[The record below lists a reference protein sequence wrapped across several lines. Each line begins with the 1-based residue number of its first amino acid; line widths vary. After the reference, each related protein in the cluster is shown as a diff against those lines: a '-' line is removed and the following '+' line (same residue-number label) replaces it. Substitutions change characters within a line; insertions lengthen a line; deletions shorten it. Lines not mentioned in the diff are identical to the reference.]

1 MIGKICGFIIVISFV
16 FGVFSGNIAQMGS
29 AAIEGASNAVD
40 LTVSLVGMMC
50 LWTGIMNVA
59 DASGVTKLMARVMSP
74 VLRLLFPD
82 AYKKQNG
89 MGEIAASMSAN
100 LFGIGNA
107 ATPLAIKAMK
117 KLQENSGDTEKA
129 SDDMIMLTVLG
140 TASLDIFPTMLIAL
154 RQGAGS
160 ADPFEIIVPV
170 WICSAL
176 SALLAVLLVKLY
188 CCRKR

>member
-1 MIGKICGFIIVISFV
+1 MIGKICGLIIVISFI
-16 FGVFSGNIAQMGS
+16 FGVVSGNTAQMGS
-29 AAIEGASNAVD
+29 AAMEGASNAVT

-59 DASGVTKLMARVMSP
+59 DASGVTKLMAKIMSP

-89 MGEIAASMSAN
+89 TGEIAASISAN

-117 KLQENSGDTEKA
+117 KLQENNGNTDKA
-129 SDDMIMLTVLG
+129 SDDMVMLTVLG
-140 TASLDIFPTMLIAL
+140 TASLDIFPTTLIAL

-160 ADPFEIIVPV
+160 GDPFEIIVPV
-170 WICSAL
+170 WVCSAL
-176 SALLAVLLVKLY
+176 SAALAVLLVKLY
-188 CCRKR
+188 CCRRR